1 MYTTFVF
8 LDPHREYF
16 KPYTFSFGGDKV
28 KIDFRDKSFDVYRI
42 KIFEN
47 RDREEDVEAKCRHY
61 SGEVGQTYR
70 DCVLTSIR
78 RNFEV
83 SRLSVIYRN
92 FQSYSFADH

>member
-1 MYTTFVF
+1 MF

-28 KIDFRDKSFDVYRI
+28 KIDFKDRSFDVYRI

-47 RDREEDVEAKCRHY
+47 RDREEDVKAKCRHY
-61 SGEVGQTYR
+61 SGEAGQTYR

-78 RNFEV
+78 HNFEV
-83 SRLSVIYRN
+83 KSYWNHYI
-92 FQSYSFADH
+92 QSYSMILMSLNIF